1 MISFSDLYQRYAR
14 DVYRFALYL
23 SGDPALAQDITS
35 ETLML
40 CLNSPEPIRTET
52 VKGYLLTIARNLYLK
67 ECRRRARATEL
78 SDAIASPS
86 PDLELAAAQKE
97 RLGLVLRALQEL
109 PEVDRSALLLR
120 ADDGLSYQQIAAV
133 LGLSLAADKV
143 KIHRARLKLAAIG
156 A

>member
-23 SGDPALAQDITS
+23 SGNP
-35 ETLML
+35 
-40 CLNSPEPIRTET
+40 
-52 VKGYLLTIARNLYLK
+52 GYLLTIARNLYLK
-67 ECRRRARATEL
+67 ECRQRARATEL

-86 PDLELAAAQKE
+86 ADLELAAAQKE
-97 RLGLVLRALQEL
+97 RLGPVLRALQEL

-120 ADDGLSYQQIAAV
+120 ADDGLLYQQIAAV
-133 LGLSLAADKV
+133 LGLSLASVKV
-143 KIHRARLKLAAIG
+143 KIHRARLKLAEIG

>member
-35 ETLML
+35 ETFML

-78 SDAIASPS
+78 SDAIASRS

-133 LGLSLAADKV
+133 LGLSLAAVKV